1 MRNRIVYVRKSLYLN
16 KSMKHLIYSLILIV
30 IGALVGI
37 YLPWYA
43 MGVAFGLIAFVLN
56 MPVRLSFLTGFLA
69 GFILWVVSALWL
81 DLQHPSTLPGRM
93 AQVFPLKGNVFALFV
108 VTGVLGGIFSGIWT
122 WAGARLR
129 QK

>member
-1 MRNRIVYVRKSLYLN
+1 
-16 KSMKHLIYSLILIV
+16 MKHLIYSLILIV

-43 MGVAFGLIAFVLN
+43 MGIAFGLIAFALN
-56 MPVRLSFLTGFLA
+56 MPVKSSFLTGFLA
-69 GFILWVVSALWL
+69 GFILWVVAALWL

>member
-1 MRNRIVYVRKSLYLN
+1 MSKI
-16 KSMKHLIYSLILIV
+16 IYSLILIV

-43 MGVAFGLIAFVLN
+43 MGMAFGLIAFALN
-56 MPVRLSFLTGFLA
+56 MPVKSSFLTGFLA
-69 GFILWVVSALWL
+69 GFILWVVAALWL

-93 AQVFPLKGNVFALFV
+93 AQVFPLKGNVFALFA

>member
-1 MRNRIVYVRKSLYLN
+1 
-16 KSMKHLIYSLILIV
+16 MKHLIYSLILIV